1 MARRNRAQWAAL
13 LEELASSGQSAS
25 KFCARRGLEERTL
38 LWWRWKL
45 DSERR
50 LTPQSSSAVR
60 MLAVDVVE
68 SAVAADGESE
78 FVLEIGVAT
87 LKFKVGT
94 SPDYIAALV
103 GALHTRC

>member
-13 LEELASSGQSAS
+13 LEELEASGQVVS

-45 DSERR
+45 GSERR
-50 LTPQSSSAVR
+50 LMAQSTPPMR

-68 SAVAADGESE
+68 SAVPAESE
-78 FVLEIGVAT
+78 VLLEIGEAI

-94 SPDYIAALV
+94 SPDYIVALV
-103 GALHTRC
+103 SALRTRC